1 MTLNSKTLLQCDKI
15 MLTQSF
21 TINYEIYDYT
31 SFVVYDCSVKPI
43 LRHGVILILQCFVI
57 DHEIYN
63 STIFQIMGP
72 KRSNKRSGE

>member
-1 MTLNSKTLLQCDKI
+1 MIISV
-15 MLTQSF
+15 
-21 TINYEIYDYT
+21 
-31 SFVVYDCSVKPI
+31 FVVYDCSVKPI

-72 KRSNKRSGE
+72 ERLNKRSGE